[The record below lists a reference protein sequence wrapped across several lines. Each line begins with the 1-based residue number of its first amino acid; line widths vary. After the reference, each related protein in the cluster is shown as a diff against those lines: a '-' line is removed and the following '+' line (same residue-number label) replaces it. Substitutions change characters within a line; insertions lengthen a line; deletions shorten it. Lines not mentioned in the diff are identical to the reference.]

1 MSIVYA
7 KNHKKYFIVW
17 QDTRNYIPA
26 PGDSPY
32 YQENDIYARWLD
44 ADGGPVGDE
53 IPIYI
58 GEGDQSMP
66 QMVYSPVSDRFLIT
80 WWDLNAPDDYA
91 PLPGEF
97 GGEFGELSSVPMG
110 MLLAGNVR
118 GAIYGTPSISPSFCP
133 MSVMYGEHSEETRL
147 LRYIR
152 DNILSKTHEGR
163 ELIKL
168 YYQWSPAIAKAMEKD
183 KAFKEEVKTMI
194 DGVLP
199 LLSEYKR

>member
-1 MSIVYA
+1 
-7 KNHKKYFIVW
+7 
-17 QDTRNYIPA
+17 
-26 PGDSPY
+26 
-32 YQENDIYARWLD
+32 
-44 ADGGPVGDE
+44 
-53 IPIYI
+53 
-58 GEGDQSMP
+58 
-66 QMVYSPVSDRFLIT
+66 
-80 WWDLNAPDDYA
+80 
-91 PLPGEF
+91 
-97 GGEFGELSSVPMG
+97 
-110 MLLAGNVR
+110 
-118 GAIYGTPSISPSFCP
+118 
-133 MSVMYGEHSEETRL
+133 MYGEHSEETRL